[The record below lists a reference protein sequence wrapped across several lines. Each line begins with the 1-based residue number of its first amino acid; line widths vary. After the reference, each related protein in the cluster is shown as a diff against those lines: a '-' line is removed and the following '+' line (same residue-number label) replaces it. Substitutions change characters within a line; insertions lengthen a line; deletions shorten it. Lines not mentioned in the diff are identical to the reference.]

1 MTIKNPFK
9 SIATIEKED
18 LYKICALLK
27 PYEKAYTHLNELR
40 KTQDGPLNEIETAF
54 VDAYTELMY
63 IADFSLNRFINQ
75 DDEITFV
82 RSKEFRS
89 MFFSATK
96 AFDNFVILSY
106 HYFNALLCNKKA
118 QDLCRKTSSNDYT
131 KFLKKA
137 NKFVKQFP
145 LRFSTCFPETIL
157 SPTDLPI
164 STASYFVKQQET
176 PQLKQE
182 LLDCCLTC
190 GEENLKAINIFLP
203 KFAELASALQEADF
217 SKKDLEKFVNV
228 VSYLKN
234 CKSRLSQAISYL
246 EEIGA
251 KPEKGEEESE

>member
-1 MTIKNPFK
+1 MTIKNLFK
-9 SIATIEKED
+9 DVPDIEREC
-18 LYKICALLK
+18 LIKINQFLAS
-27 PYEKAYTHLNELR
+27 YEQAYGYLDELR
-40 KTQDGPLNEIETAF
+40 KKQNGCLNEIETAF
-54 VDAYTELMY
+54 VDTYTELMY
-63 IADFSLNRFINQ
+63 IADSSLDRFTNQ
-75 DDEITFV
+75 GDEITFV
-82 RSKEFRS
+82 LSKKIRP

-106 HYFNALLCNKKA
+106 HYFKGLLCNKKA
-118 QDLCRKTSSNDYT
+118 QKLCRKTSSNDYT

-157 SPTDLPI
+157 SPTDLLIP
-164 STASYFVKQQET
+164 TASYFVKQQST

-190 GEENLKAINIFLP
+190 GEENLKVINTFLP

-217 SKKDLEKFVNV
+217 SKKDLEKFVGV
-228 VSYLKN
+228 VSYLKK
-234 CKSRLSQAISYL
+234 CESRLSQAISYL